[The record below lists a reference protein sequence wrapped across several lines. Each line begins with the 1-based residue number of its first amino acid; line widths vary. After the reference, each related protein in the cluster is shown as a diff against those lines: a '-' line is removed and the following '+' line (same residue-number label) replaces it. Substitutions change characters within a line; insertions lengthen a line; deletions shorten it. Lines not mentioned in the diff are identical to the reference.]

1 MLGPQCQ
8 LFSGL
13 HVSVRILTDY
23 NRELARRGYHLL
35 LVAIKKLGLKA
46 GIANEVVHIGFLLCV
61 LCVEPQEKSLI
72 TGLYELKK
80 APSHVVKGEILEV
93 CGLQT
98 WYLWSSDL
106 VSVVSRFGCYA
117 PRASRVWSCKYH
129 SNRHGR

>member
-98 WYLWSSDL
+98 WYLWFPALGVMRQELLVYGL
-106 VSVVSRFGCYA
+106 VSIIRIGMVGNA
-117 PRASRVWSCKYH
+117 
-129 SNRHGR
+129 